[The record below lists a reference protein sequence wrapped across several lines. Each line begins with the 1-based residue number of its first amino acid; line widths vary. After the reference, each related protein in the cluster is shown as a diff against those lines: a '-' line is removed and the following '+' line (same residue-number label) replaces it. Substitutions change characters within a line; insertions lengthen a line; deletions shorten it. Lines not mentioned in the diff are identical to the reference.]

1 MGAALVRGIGR
12 PAAAALAAL
21 LLVTALAAPP
31 ASAERRAREPARETG
46 KEDSRG
52 ARESGRSGSDP
63 LEQRQRER
71 EGVEG
76 SRTTDGPLG
85 QRQRESE
92 AMRRDGISPSRRT
105 EIHQQ
110 ADRAIANGECFNR
123 NGMSAER
130 RQRLDAWQAGGPEG
144 REASRLGRQLGEM
157 RGEEVV
163 RHMEREVASGR
174 VREGAERQIPAATEG
189 GQRMRVWEYPDGT
202 VIRYKPKGDSY
213 RRGPTHS
220 VEVKIDRNVRDGDA
234 RDQGIAFK
242 VDGKGRAVPRGP
254 ADIRIPD
261 RLTGN
266 EITEYQ
272 NRIMDAGH
280 MGTPRG
286 G

>member
-1 MGAALVRGIGR
+1 MGAAVLRKPGW
-12 PAAAALAAL
+12 LATL
-21 LLVTALAAPP
+21 LLAVIPMAVVPAL
-31 ASAERRAREPARETG
+31 SAERRAREPGRETG

-52 ARESGRSGSDP
+52 AHETGRSGSDP

-71 EGVEG
+71 EGIES

-85 QRQRESE
+85 QHQRESE
-92 AMRRDGISPSRRT
+92 AKRRDGISPSRRA

-110 ADRAIANGECFNR
+110 ADRAIASGECFNR
-123 NGMSAER
+123 NGMPAER
-130 RQRLDAWQAGGPEG
+130 RQRLEAWEAGGPDG
-144 REASRLGRQLGEM
+144 REAARLGRELGGR

-174 VREGAERQIPAATEG
+174 VREGAERTIAAATEG

-280 MGTPRG
+280 MGTPRDG
-286 G
+286 